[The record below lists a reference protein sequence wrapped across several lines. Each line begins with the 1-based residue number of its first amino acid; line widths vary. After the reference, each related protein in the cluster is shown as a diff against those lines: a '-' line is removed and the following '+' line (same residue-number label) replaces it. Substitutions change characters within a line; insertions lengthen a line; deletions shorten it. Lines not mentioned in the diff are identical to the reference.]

1 VTYTGRIT
9 KDEVMDLYE
18 ELRKSRHPLVQQAE
32 QVQRVFDGE
41 VVLPIAQ
48 LDQIDVPAVANLTF
62 QGVDAIGQRIGSQVP
77 NNVFPILSTTGTARE
92 TARTKRSAVDYWWKE
107 SSLPRKLF
115 QLGRWF
121 AAYGA
126 TGVLV
131 QPGVKKECPQYV
143 PLDPLRTYPSGYD
156 ICCEFAITVSR
167 QTRRWCAKNY
177 PDASG
182 LLWSREAKPSDVIEL
197 IEYVDDYEFV
207 ILARTTSD
215 VLNRYAARNTEVVL
229 LNRFK
234 NISERCPV
242 FMAGRPGLTGPKS
255 QFAGVLGTYVQRAML
270 SAYNLIGVRKAV
282 MPEKWAFS
290 TNAGE
295 TPSIIEMADS
305 VDGTVGIIANGQ
317 IIQMLPQPSTLV
329 PMTEDRLERNERA
342 TARIPA
348 EMGGEA
354 ASNVRTDRRGQT
366 IFSATVDLPVRE
378 AHDHFAEMLTEANKA
393 AIAVD
398 KAYYGGQTR
407 TLYVAVGGIDRKS
420 DYDPD
425 SLWDTD
431 RHEVVYSQPGADTN
445 GLSIELGQRIGMD
458 LMSRTEGREMD
469 PFCKDPERTNDLIQ
483 STRRCRHHAGR
494 AAAAQLQQG
503 AAARRST
510 GPGSCSG
517 SSRTAPS
524 WKTRSSPS
532 RRKPRSARPPRH
544 RPSPRKPSRAWPNR
558 APGRKRPSH
567 PHREALG
574 NLGQLLQS
582 LPMRG

>member
-1 VTYTGRIT
+1 MTYTGRIT
-9 KDEVMDLYE
+9 KDEVMGLYE

-77 NNVFPILSTTGTARE
+77 NNVFPILSTTSTARE
-92 TARTKRSAVDYWWKE
+92 TARTKKSAVDYWWKE

-131 QPGVKKECPQYV
+131 QPGVKKDCPQYV

-156 ICCEFAITVSR
+156 ICCEFAITVRR

-177 PDASG
+177 PASAG

-425 SLWDTD
+425 ALWDTD
-431 RHEVVYSQPGADTN
+431 RHDVVYSQPGADTN
-445 GLSIELGQRIGMD
+445 GLSLELGQRVGMEG
-458 LMSRTEGREMD
+458 LSHTEMREMD
-469 PFCKDPERTNDLIQ
+469 PFVKDPERTADLIIYEKMQ
-483 STRRCRHHAGR
+483 AIMLEG
-494 AAAAQLQQG
+494 AAAQLQQG
-503 AAARRST
+503 ALTGVDWARIMQRVKSDRAELEDAYVAQQEEAQKRQAQQAPPEAPAAQ
-510 GPGSCSG
+510 PGLAQPGAGAEASI
-517 SSRTAPS
+517 
-524 WKTRSSPS
+524 
-532 RRKPRSARPPRH
+532 PP
-544 RPSPRKPSRAWPNR
+544 PPES
-558 APGRKRPSH
+558 
-567 PHREALG
+567 LG

-582 LPMRG
+582 LPARG

>member
-156 ICCEFAITVSR
+156 ICCEFAITVRR

-177 PDASG
+177 PDAAG

-469 PFCKDPERTNDLIQ
+469 PFCKDPERTNDLVTYEKMQAIMLE
-483 STRRCRHHAGR
+483 G
-494 AAAAQLQQG
+494 AAAQLQQG
-503 AAARRST
+503 AIPVGDWARIMQRVKSDRDELEDAVVAQQAEAQQRQAQQAPPEAPAAQ
-510 GPGSCSG
+510 PGLAQPGAGAEASI
-517 SSRTAPS
+517 
-524 WKTRSSPS
+524 
-532 RRKPRSARPPRH
+532 PP
-544 RPSPRKPSRAWPNR
+544 PPES
-558 APGRKRPSH
+558 
-567 PHREALG
+567 LG
-574 NLGQLLQS
+574 NLGQLLS
-582 LPMRG
+582 NLRLPART